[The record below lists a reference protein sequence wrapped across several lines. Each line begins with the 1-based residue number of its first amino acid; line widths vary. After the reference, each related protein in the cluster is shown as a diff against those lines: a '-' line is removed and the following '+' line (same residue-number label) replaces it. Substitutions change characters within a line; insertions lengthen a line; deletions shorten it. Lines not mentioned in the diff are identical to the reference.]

1 VETDDDIGFGVEL
14 RVEHRRVAWTLD
26 GYLDH
31 LLERVEDRLDAAV
44 RQTMSGPPPKSVA
57 AASRPS

>member
-1 VETDDDIGFGVEL
+1 
-14 RVEHRRVAWTLD
+14 VAWTLD

-44 RQTMSGPPPKSVA
+44 RQTMSGSPPKPVA